1 MEISTD
7 YNFDKI
13 INLLPDKLPFN
24 RCRANVSG
32 VDIELCK
39 RNSRDLKGNRIDKE
53 GNLVYKIDKNGKKN
67 VNRTTAYA
75 NQCES
80 IVLGWTKQFFR
91 KNQQLKLSKNC
102 QKYPELYEELKNAI
116 KIIAPD
122 FISDSITINHNL
134 KCKRHI
140 DGRNVGDSIIV
151 GLGNYEGGELKVE
164 DKIYDI
170 NQKPLKFNGSKLYHE
185 TLDFKGDRWSI
196 IWFRKLKNVNL

>member
-13 INLLPDKLPFN
+13 INLLPDKIPLSRDRP
-24 RCRANVSG
+24 NVSG
-32 VDIELCK
+32 ADEEFCK
-39 RNSRDLKGNRIDKE
+39 RTKKDHSGNFLDENGNKRKE
-53 GNLVYKIDKNGKKN
+53 IRCGKLTQLRTSSYGNK
-67 VNRTTAYA
+67 
-75 NQCES
+75 CES
-80 IVLGWTKQFFR
+80 ITLGYSQLMFR
-91 KNQQLKLSKNC
+91 KGNQVIESSKNK
-102 QKYPELYEELKNAI
+102 KYPELYEELKNAI

-134 KCKRHI
+134 KCKRHK

-196 IWFRKLKNVNL
+196 IWFRKLKNVNF